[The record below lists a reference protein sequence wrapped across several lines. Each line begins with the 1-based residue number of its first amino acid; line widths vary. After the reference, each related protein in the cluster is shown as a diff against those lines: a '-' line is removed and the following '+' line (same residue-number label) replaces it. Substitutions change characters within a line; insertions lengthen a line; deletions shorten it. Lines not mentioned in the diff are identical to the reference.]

1 MREYYLS
8 KKEMKPLIEQINK
21 NWPEITINKLKNV
34 RATDLKRGRFIITEK
49 FKVIIINGT
58 TIPFI
63 KNNITENFPFI
74 EVDINSIKFITNGAN
89 IMRPGIT
96 SFSHRFKKNAII
108 LVKDQKY
115 KKILAVGIALEDSD
129 DAEKMNSGIIIKNLH
144 YVGDEFWNL
153 EKQGD

>member
-34 RATDLKRGRFIITEK
+34 KATDLKKGRFIITEE
-49 FKVIIINGT
+49 FKIIIINGT
-58 TIPFI
+58 TITFI
-63 KNNITENFPFI
+63 KNKITENFPFI

-96 SFSHRFKKNAII
+96 SFSHKFKKDHII

-129 DAEKMNSGIIIKNLH
+129 DAKKMSSGVIIKNLH
-144 YVGDEFWNL
+144 YVGDEFWNI
-153 EKQGD
+153 EKQFN

>member
-34 RATDLKRGRFIITEK
+34 KATDLKKGRFIITEE
-49 FKVIIINGT
+49 FKIIIINGT

-96 SFSHRFKKNAII
+96 SFSHKFKKDHII

-115 KKILAVGIALEDSD
+115 KKIYKKYQKIYTIYLLTFPLIFMIPTIQKWREVL
-129 DAEKMNSGIIIKNLH
+129 
-144 YVGDEFWNL
+144 
-153 EKQGD
+153 

>member
-63 KNNITENFPFI
+63 KKLI
-74 EVDINSIKFITNGAN
+74 S
-89 IMRPGIT
+89 
-96 SFSHRFKKNAII
+96 
-108 LVKDQKY
+108 
-115 KKILAVGIALEDSD
+115 
-129 DAEKMNSGIIIKNLH
+129 
-144 YVGDEFWNL
+144 
-153 EKQGD
+153 